1 MPINPDSVLSKII
14 QPLISIPS
22 SVLEE
27 ISGHIWVLGAGKA
40 SVAMAAELIEAL
52 PFAPIDGM
60 IISPTHDYLDNI
72 QIFKGAHPYPDEDT
86 VAASYE
92 LLSLAEQ
99 IPDGDTVFFC
109 ISGGASSLLTVP
121 PYGVEVDELATLH
134 QLLLNSGASIH
145 EINTVRKHVCGL
157 KGGKLGKV
165 LSNTNL
171 ITLLI
176 SDVPGESLNSVG
188 SGPTLADNTTFI
200 DARNILQN
208 FNIWDKTPVSIQ
220 THIQLGIEGVIDEN
234 PSESEGFFKDHK
246 VVELNSAGQL
256 AQSVAVELEGQGY
269 STWVAEKAYS
279 GPIRKV
285 AKQICEQAISVLS
298 TNQPV
303 KKPAALIFYGESEV
317 KVKGSGKGGRNQEL
331 ALICALSLEGQHKVQ
346 LLSVGTDGIDG
357 PTDAAG
363 ALIDSFTTLKARKK
377 KLSPEEFLQNNDSY
391 HFHKHMDTLIKTGPT
406 GNNLMDLQVLIV
418 E

>member
-1 MPINPDSVLSKII
+1 MPINPDRVLSKII

-22 SVLEE
+22 SILDE
-27 ISGHIWVLGAGKA
+27 ISGNIWVLGAGKA

-52 PFAPIDGM
+52 PYAPIDGM
-60 IISPTHDYLDNI
+60 IISPSHDYLDNI
-72 QIFKGAHPYPDEDT
+72 QVFKGAHPYPDEDT

-92 LLSLAEQ
+92 LLTLAEQ
-99 IPDGDTVFFC
+99 IPDGDTVLFC
-109 ISGGASSLLTVP
+109 ISGGASSLLTIP
-121 PYGVEVDELATLH
+121 PYGVEVDELAILH

-145 EINTVRKHVCGL
+145 EINTVRKHMCGL

-176 SDVPGESLNSVG
+176 SDVPGDSLNSVG
-188 SGPTLADNTTFI
+188 SGPTLADNTTFT

-220 THIQLGIEGVIDEN
+220 THIQLGVEGVIDEN

-256 AQSVAVELEGQGY
+256 AHSVAAELEGRGY
-269 STWVAEKAYS
+269 SAWVAEKAYS

-298 TNQPV
+298 INQPV

-317 KVKGSGKGGRNQEL
+317 EVKGSGKGGRNQEL

>member
-1 MPINPDSVLSKII
+1 MPFNPDIVLSKII
-14 QPLISIPS
+14 RPSISIPS
-22 SVLEE
+22 SVLDE
-27 ISGHIWVLGAGKA
+27 ISGNIWVLGAGKA
-40 SVAMAAELIEAL
+40 SVAMAAELIEVL
-52 PFAPIDGM
+52 PYAPIDGM

-92 LLSLAEQ
+92 LLTLAEQ
-99 IPDGDTVFFC
+99 IPDGDTAFFC
-109 ISGGASSLLTVP
+109 ISGGASSLLTIP

-145 EINTVRKHVCGL
+145 EINTVRKHVCEL
-157 KGGKLGKV
+157 KGGMLGKV

-176 SDVPGESLNSVG
+176 SDVPGDSSNSVG

-256 AQSVAVELEGQGY
+256 AQSVAAELEGQGY
-269 STWVAEKAYS
+269 FTRVAEKAYS

-317 KVKGSGKGGRNQEL
+317 EVKGSGKGGRNQEL

>member
-1 MPINPDSVLSKII
+1 MPINLDLLINTIVNSF
-14 QPLISIPS
+14 ISIPES
-22 SVLEE
+22 LSKNLTGTVW
-27 ISGHIWVLGAGKA
+27 ILGAGKA
-40 SVAMAAELIEAL
+40 SVAMATELIEAL
-52 PFAPIDGM
+52 PYAPIDGM
-60 IISPTHDYLDNI
+60 IISPMHDYLDNI
-72 QIFKGAHPYPDEDT
+72 QVFKGAHPYPDEDT

-99 IPDGDTVFFC
+99 IPDGDIVFFC
-109 ISGGASSLLTVP
+109 ISGGASSLLTIP

-145 EINTVRKHVCGL
+145 DINTVRKHVCEL

-165 LSNTNL
+165 LSNMNL

-176 SDVPGESLNSVG
+176 SDVPSDSLNSVG
-188 SGPTLADNTTFI
+188 SGPTLADNTTFT

-256 AQSVAVELEGQGY
+256 AQSVAAELEGQGY
-269 STWVAEKAYS
+269 FTWVAEKAYS

-317 KVKGSGKGGRNQEL
+317 EVKGSGKGGRNQEL